1 MEAADVGVVLT
12 STVGMELAVFG
23 TPVIVAGRTHYRG
36 KGFTIDVASPEEFTA
51 ALDAA
56 VADPEAHAP
65 DVNLARR
72 YAYAFF
78 FRGPVRAPYVEEQVP
93 GLARI
98 TTDTLDP
105 LLPGRDPAVDRLC
118 DEILAVVVRG

>member
-1 MEAADVGVVLT
+1 
-12 STVGMELAVFG
+12 MELAVFG
-23 TPVIVAGRTHYRG
+23 TPVIVAGRTHYRD
-36 KGFTIDVASPEEFTA
+36 KGFTIDVSSPEEFTA

-56 VADPEAHAP
+56 VADPAAHAP
-65 DVNLARR
+65 DVTRARR

-78 FRGPVRAPYVEEQVP
+78 FRTPVPAPFVEEHVP

-98 TTDTLDP
+98 TTDTIEP

-118 DEILAVVVRG
+118 GEILGAAASGEPERERGESARGAR